1 MDKKDVDYMEKIRKA
16 FIERF
21 CKAALQSEDE
31 QKIQAMKQCLA
42 LIGDL

>member
-1 MDKKDVDYMEKIRKA
+1 METKEEDYMEKIRKA

-21 CKAALQSEDE
+21 CKAALQEDDGS
-31 QKIQAMKQCLA
+31 QVKHMKQCMA